1 MPNKTIRRSIAMTPE
16 MYDRLQQVVSNYPRD
31 TTEADLIRDAIQGY
45 LDQREDLIGSR
56 RHFQRTLRER
66 IDALETT
73 LTFQINV
80 VLLLLDALVADRDQ
94 LPDAIIAAK
103 REGTTL
109 LAQMRAVRELSEDE
123 A

>member
-1 MPNKTIRRSIAMTPE
+1 MPNKTIRRSIAMTPD
-16 MYDRLQQVVSNYPRD
+16 MHDRLQQVVSNYPRD

-66 IDALETT
+66 IDALEAT

-123 A
+123 I